1 MSSSVIRIVHD
12 LETARDRLY
21 SALLKEEDD
30 ASLLRIA
37 RELQA
42 AEEALT
48 PLLELEEAE
57 EKP

>member
-1 MSSSVIRIVHD
+1 MSSLFAIINNLVSAKD
-12 LETARDRLY
+12 NLY
-21 SALLKEEDD
+21 AALLKEEDD
-30 ASLLRIA
+30 TAILRIA

-42 AEEALT
+42 AEAALT